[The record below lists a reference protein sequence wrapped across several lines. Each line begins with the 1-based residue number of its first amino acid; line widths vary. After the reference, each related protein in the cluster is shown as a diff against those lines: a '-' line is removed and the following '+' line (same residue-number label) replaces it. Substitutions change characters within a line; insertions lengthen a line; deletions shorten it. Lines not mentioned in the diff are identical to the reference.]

1 MHKLKLIDGIYLV
14 AGSMI
19 GSGIFIVSADI
30 ARTTAGGGWLLLSWV
45 IAGIMTL
52 LGALAF
58 AELAGM
64 FPKAGGQYI
73 YLQEAYN
80 PFISFLYGWT
90 IFLVVNCGTI
100 AAVAVA
106 FSKYTGEI
114 FPFFSIKNVVADLG
128 FIKINS
134 AQILSVVLITVLTY
148 LNSKGIQYGKF
159 ILRLFTSVKIVSLGI
174 IIILGLFIFRN
185 EDIWQI
191 NLLSFWNTQSV
202 SASNGQIVTNLL
214 TGATLLMAIGTGLVG
229 SLFSCDAW
237 TNVSYIAGEIENPR
251 KNIPK
256 SLIYGV
262 GLVSVL
268 FLLVNVAYLNLL
280 PLAGSPEGIDAV
292 SRGIQFADQDRVGTA
307 AATVMFGSSAT
318 LIMAIIIMISTFG
331 CNNGIILAGARM
343 YQAMAKDGLFFAKMK
358 DNNKNEVP
366 AFALWI
372 QAIWASLLCLSGQY
386 GQLLDYVMFS
396 VMIFYIISV
405 VAVFVLRAKRPEI
418 ERPYKAMFYPYLP
431 ILYIL
436 LAAAFCL
443 NLIINK
449 PEFCVPSLFI
459 VLLGVPVYYIWR
471 RVYRVNNS

>member
-1 MHKLKLIDGIYLV
+1 MNKLKLIDGIYLV

-45 IAGIMTL
+45 IAGLMTL

-80 PFISFLYGWT
+80 PFVSFLYGWT
-90 IFLVVNCGTI
+90 VFLVVNCGTI

-106 FSKYTGEI
+106 FSKYTGELI
-114 FPFFSIKNVVADLG
+114 PFFSIKNIVADLG

-134 AQILSVVLITVLTY
+134 AQILSVLLIVFLTY
-148 LNSKGIQYGKF
+148 VNAKGIQYGKF
-159 ILRLFTSVKIVSLGI
+159 ILRVFTSVKILSLAI
-174 IIILGLFIFRN
+174 IIILGLLIYRN
-185 EDIWQI
+185 PDIWEI

-202 SASNGQIVTNLL
+202 KAENGQIISNLL

-237 TNVSYIAGEIENPR
+237 TNVSYIAGEIEDPKR
-251 KNIPK
+251 NIPK

-262 GLVSVL
+262 GLVSIL

-280 PLAGSPEGIDAV
+280 PLTGSPEGADAL

-307 AATVMFGSSAT
+307 AATVMFGNSAIV
-318 LIMAIIIMISTFG
+318 IMAILIMISTFG

-343 YQAMAKDGLFFAKMK
+343 YQAMAKDGLFFSKMK

-366 AFALWI
+366 GYALWV
-372 QAIWASLLCLSGQY
+372 QAIWASLLCISGQY

-396 VMIFYIISV
+396 VMIFYIISIA
-405 VAVFVLRAKRPEI
+405 AVFILRRKRPEHD
-418 ERPYKAMFYPYLP
+418 RPYKAIGYPYLP
-431 ILYIL
+431 ILYII

-471 RVYRVNNS
+471 KVHSIKN

>member
-1 MHKLKLIDGIYLV
+1 MNKLKLIDGIYLV

-30 ARTTAGGGWLLLSWV
+30 ARTTAGGGWLLLSWI
-45 IAGIMTL
+45 IAGLMTL

-80 PFISFLYGWT
+80 PFVSFLYGWT
-90 IFLVVNCGTI
+90 VFLVVNCGTI

-106 FSKYTGEI
+106 FSKYTGEL
-114 FPFFSIKNVVADLG
+114 FPFFSIKNVIADLG

-134 AQILSVVLITVLTY
+134 AQILSVLLIIFLTY
-148 LNSKGIQYGKF
+148 VNAKGIQYGKF
-159 ILRLFTSVKIVSLGI
+159 ILRVFTSVKILSLAI

-185 EDIWQI
+185 PDIWEI
-191 NLLSFWNTQSV
+191 NLLSFWNAQSV
-202 SASNGQIVTNLL
+202 KVENGQIISTIL

-237 TNVSYIAGEIENPR
+237 TNVSYIAGEIENP
-251 KNIPK
+251 KSNIPK

-262 GLVSVL
+262 GLVSIL

-280 PLAGSPEGIDAV
+280 PLTGSPEGADAL

-307 AATVMFGSSAT
+307 AATVMFGNSAII
-318 LIMAIIIMISTFG
+318 IMAVLIMISTFG

-343 YQAMAKDGLFFAKMK
+343 YQAMAKDGLFFSKMK
-358 DNNKNEVP
+358 DNNENEVP
-366 AFALWI
+366 GFALWV

-396 VMIFYIISV
+396 VMIFYIISIA
-405 VAVFVLRAKRPEI
+405 AVFILRKKRPDHD
-418 ERPYKAMFYPYLP
+418 RPYKAWGYPYLP
-431 ILYIL
+431 ILYII

-449 PEFCVPSLFI
+449 PEFCVPSLLI
-459 VLLGVPVYYIWR
+459 VLLGVPVYYMWR
-471 RVYRVNNS
+471 RVYSIEN

>member
-1 MHKLKLIDGIYLV
+1 MNKLKLIDGIYLV

-30 ARTTAGGGWLLLSWV
+30 ARTTAGGGWLLLSWL
-45 IAGIMTL
+45 IAGVMTL

-80 PFISFLYGWT
+80 PFVSFLYGWT
-90 IFLVVNCGTI
+90 VFLVVNCGTI

-106 FSKYTGEI
+106 FSKYTGELI
-114 FPFFSIKNVVADLG
+114 PFFSLKNIVADLG
-128 FIKINS
+128 IIKINS
-134 AQILSVVLITVLTY
+134 AQILSVLLIIFLTY
-148 LNSKGIQYGKF
+148 LNSKGLQYGKF
-159 ILRLFTSVKIVSLGI
+159 ILRIFTSVKLLSLAI
-174 IIILGLFIFRN
+174 IIILGLLIYRN
-185 EDIWQI
+185 PDIWEI
-191 NLLSFWNTQSV
+191 NLMSFWNTQSV
-202 SASNGQIVTNLL
+202 HGENGQIVSTLL
-214 TGATLLMAIGTGLVG
+214 SGGTLLMAIGIGLVG

-237 TNVSYIAGEIENPR
+237 TNVSYIAGEIENP
-251 KNIPK
+251 KSNIPK

-262 GLVSVL
+262 GLVSIL

-280 PLAGSPEGIDAV
+280 PLTGAPDGADAMAK
-292 SRGIQFADQDRVGTA
+292 GIQFADQDRVGTA
-307 AATVMFGSSAT
+307 AAMTMFGNSAT
-318 LIMAIIIMISTFG
+318 IIMAVLIMISAFG

-343 YQAMAKDGLFFAKMK
+343 YQAMAKDGLFFSQMK
-358 DNNKNEVP
+358 NNNKNDVP
-366 AFALWI
+366 GFALWV

-396 VMIFYIISV
+396 VMIFYIITIA
-405 VAVFVLRAKRPEI
+405 AVFLLRQNQPDLD
-418 ERPYKAMFYPYLP
+418 RPYKALGYPYLP

-436 LAAAFCL
+436 LAAAFCV

-449 PEFCVPSLFI
+449 PEFCVPSLLI
-459 VLLGVPVYYIWR
+459 VLLGVPVYYMWR
-471 RVYRVNNS
+471 RIYARNN